1 MCYTKKGF
9 CQNRI
14 ENVSLYFAYK
24 YLYGRSQRICGDR
37 KQKERGLHM
46 EIQLWRELLD
56 PYTLAVEELVLKFN
70 HIILEHRNA
79 GVYCPIEMV
88 TGRVKTISSILEKTQ
103 RKKIEL
109 NQIEKRIDD
118 IAGIRVICQF
128 VEDIDKVIEII
139 EKREDMKVLKK
150 KDYIKNQKASGY
162 RSYHVIISYKV
173 QTMSGAKDL
182 KVEIQIRTLGMNF
195 WAIIEHSLQYKYKAN
210 MPEHIRKRLLKAA
223 DAVVVLDEEMAS
235 VRSEIM
241 DAQNSF
247 RRKAEIVGDIL
258 NNIQN
263 LYKMANKREVVKIQD
278 EFFKIYQS
286 DNIDQL
292 ERFSKQLDIISEG
305 YRAQSLK

>member
-1 MCYTKKGF
+1 
-9 CQNRI
+9 
-14 ENVSLYFAYK
+14 
-24 YLYGRSQRICGDR
+24 
-37 KQKERGLHM
+37 M

-70 HIILEHRNA
+70 HIILEHKNA

-88 TGRVKTISSILEKTQ
+88 TGRVKTISSILEKSQ
-103 RKKIEL
+103 RKKIEMS
-109 NQIEKRIDD
+109 EMEERIDD

-128 VEDIDKVIEII
+128 VEDIDRVIEII
-139 EKREDMKVLKK
+139 EKRNDMRVLQK
-150 KDYIKNQKASGY
+150 KDYITRQKASGY
-162 RSYHVIISYKV
+162 RSYHVIISYTV
-173 QTMSGAKDL
+173 QTMNGPKDL

-195 WAIIEHSLQYKYKAN
+195 WSIIEHSLQYKYKEN
-210 MPEHIRKRLLKAA
+210 MPAHIRHRLLKAA
-223 DAVVVLDEEMAS
+223 EAVVVLDEEMAS

-247 RRKAEIVGDIL
+247 RRKADIVGDIL

-263 LYKMANKREVVKIQD
+263 LYKLANKREVVKIQD

-286 DNIDQL
+286 DDIDQL